1 MWFWL
6 YHKRQLTLGKNRK
19 FCGGVGLDFNSLS
32 VCLSVCSSVLSRN
45 LSLTLSLSL
54 SLSLFA
60 HLVGIAHVTASL
72 NYLPISAQMAKAQ
85 GFTVVYWR
93 NKSH

>member
-1 MWFWL
+1 MGFAQNL
-6 YHKRQLTLGKNRK
+6 NPYVINI
-19 FCGGVGLDFNSLS
+19 FSVFSL
-32 VCLSVCSSVLSRN
+32 LS
-45 LSLTLSLSL
+45 LSLSL